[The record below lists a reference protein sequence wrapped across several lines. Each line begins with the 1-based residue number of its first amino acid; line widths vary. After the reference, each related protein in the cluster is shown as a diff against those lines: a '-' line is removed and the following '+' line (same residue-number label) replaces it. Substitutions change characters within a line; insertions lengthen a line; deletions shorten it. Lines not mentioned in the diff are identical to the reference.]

1 MKTTSGRRAGLRRFL
16 TLISSLV
23 LSSWSAAADTAPS
36 RWSEAQAMPQGHAF
50 PTESALQIGRKLYL
64 VAGGGYRV
72 GHVLAY
78 DVDQGTWTSTASAL
92 LTNRHH
98 FATAMLD
105 GKLYVAGGCLGDTDA
120 VPHRRTNAV
129 ERWDP
134 ATGHW
139 TPLSSLLTARQ
150 AFLLVPY
157 EGKLFAI
164 GGADREGAPVT
175 TVEVYDPAKD
185 EWLVA
190 AKAPWP
196 QSLAFAQ
203 GVVDHGKAYVVGST
217 KAGTQFYVYDL
228 AANSFTALPAGRIG
242 ERQNTSLVL
251 AGGEI
256 LVVGGSHK
264 QPVADVTAYDIER
277 GTWRDLP
284 PLPAARAGV
293 ATACVD
299 GRVYCIG
306 GWGPEFDWAHPNASV
321 FVLPVSAD
329 SQTLQR

>member
-1 MKTTSGRRAGLRRFL
+1 MKTTSRRRERLCRLLALV
-16 TLISSLV
+16 SSLGFCSGSV
-23 LSSWSAAADTAPS
+23 AADRVPGGWT
-36 RWSEAQAMPQGHAF
+36 EAQPMPQGYAF

-72 GHVLAY
+72 SQILAY
-78 DVDQGTWTSTASAL
+78 DLDQGTWTTTASTL

-98 FATAMLD
+98 FATAVLD
-105 GKLYVAGGCLGDTDA
+105 GMLYVAGGCLGDTDA

-139 TPLSSLLTARQ
+139 APLSAMLTARQ
-150 AFLLVPY
+150 AFQLVPHD
-157 EGKLFAI
+157 GRLFAI
-164 GGADREGAPVT
+164 GGADREDTPVT

-185 EWLVA
+185 EWQVA
-190 AKAPWP
+190 ARAPWP
-196 QSLAFAQ
+196 QSLAFAH

-228 AANSFTALPAGRIG
+228 AAKSFTALPVGRAG

-264 QPVADVTAYDIER
+264 QPVTDVSAYDISR
-277 GTWRDLP
+277 GTWRDAP
-284 PLPAARAGV
+284 SLPAPRAGV
-293 ATACVD
+293 ATAWVD

-306 GWGPEFDWAHPNASV
+306 GWGPEFDWEHPNASV
-321 FVLPVSAD
+321 FVLPVPSGSA
-329 SQTLQR
+329 TLQP